1 MTEAPTPTLEIAP
14 LEERESVEQRV
25 AAALRDLI
33 VVGRLPE
40 GTPLVHRELAAQLGV
55 SPTPVRAG
63 LGRLQRDG
71 LVEMSS
77 TGRAFVSRLTREDFE
92 EIYATRL
99 GLEGLAARLGAP
111 AVDEA
116 GLREMRRTLDRLRE
130 LAARQEVDAY
140 LVLRWEFHAT
150 CYRASGRTRLLEE
163 VERLYRRS
171 ERYNRLVLAAPERFQ
186 QSVVRYGEFL
196 AACDA
201 HDGEA
206 AEAIIHQAM
215 RWAVDRVAPT
225 LPLQDAD

>member
-1 MTEAPTPTLEIAP
+1 M
-14 LEERESVEQRV
+14 
-25 AAALRDLI
+25 
-33 VVGRLPE
+33 
-40 GTPLVHRELAAQLGV
+40 
-55 SPTPVRAG
+55 
-63 LGRLQRDG
+63 
-71 LVEMSS
+71 
-77 TGRAFVSRLTREDFE
+77 
-92 EIYATRL
+92 
-99 GLEGLAARLGAP
+99 
-111 AVDEA
+111 
-116 GLREMRRTLDRLRE
+116 
-130 LAARQEVDAY
+130 
-140 LVLRWEFHAT
+140 LRWEFHAT